1 MEFIEFVEKFVE
13 LKNINLLPYQKEV
26 IKQISQAIKEGKEI
40 KIYCLASYG
49 ESFYKELLETYY
61 KELLEAYYKELKGMK
76 VNRVSKLKRK
86 NTNFIMLIDEIHE
99 VPVFLKKKMNIDTE
113 KEVKDDDCLCN
124 KE

>member
-49 ESFYKELLETYY
+49 ESFYKELLE
-61 KELLEAYYKELKGMK
+61 AYYKELRGMK

>member
-26 IKQISQAIKEGKEI
+26 IKQISQAIKEGNEI

-49 ESFYKELLETYY
+49 ESFY

-99 VPVFLKKKMNIDTE
+99 VPVFLKKKMNIDT
-113 KEVKDDDCLCN
+113 
-124 KE
+124 

>member
-26 IKQISQAIKEGKEI
+26 IKQISQAIKEGNEI

-49 ESFYKELLETYY
+49 ESFY

-76 VNRVSKLKRK
+76 VNRVSKLRGVYFE
-86 NTNFIMLIDEIHE
+86 NERS
-99 VPVFLKKKMNIDTE
+99 V
-113 KEVKDDDCLCN
+113 KEVKDDEWARNRDY
-124 KE
+124 